1 MERILYRT
9 SFVPYHERKP
19 SIIVCET
26 QNIKSVTLIYSNHV
40 IFMVAKELSV
50 DDIDDMAR
58 ELVELVLSSSNAVV
72 LTGAGVSTES
82 GIPDYRS
89 PGTGLWEKMDT
100 SVVSLEGFFIDP
112 NRYYNFAL
120 EMYPTRRSARPNP
133 AHHLLV
139 EFEQRG
145 LLKGLITQ
153 NVDGLHQDAG
163 SSNVH
168 ELHGSLRQAVCLGC
182 SSLCPMDGAEGV
194 MERVI
199 SGENPPL
206 CRDCGEVLKPNA
218 VFFGEL
224 LPQVPW
230 QRSLELASQA
240 DLFLAIGSSLQ
251 VSPANILPDV
261 ALRARAKLVIINL
274 TPTPY
279 DGDATLLVRHKV
291 GEFALLALQFFKFG
305 TFV

>member
-1 MERILYRT
+1 M
-9 SFVPYHERKP
+9 S
-19 SIIVCET
+19 
-26 QNIKSVTLIYSNHV
+26 
-40 IFMVAKELSV
+40 
-50 DDIDDMAR
+50 DISDTAR
-58 ELVELVLSSSNAVV
+58 AFVELVLSSSNAVA

-112 NRYYNFAL
+112 VRYYNFAL
-120 EMYPTRRSARPNP
+120 EMYPIRRSAKPNP

-139 EFEQRG
+139 ELEQKG
-145 LLKGLITQ
+145 SLKGLITQ

-182 SSLCPMDGAEGV
+182 SSLYPMDGTDGI

-206 CRDCGEVLKPNA
+206 CRDCGEILKPNA

-230 QRSLELASQA
+230 QKSLELTRQV

-261 ALRARAKLVIINL
+261 ALRSGAKLIIINL

-291 GEFALLALQFFKFG
+291 GEFASVALQFFKSG
-305 TFV
+305 PLV